1 MQFVEAGGVEF
12 QVIGQVERKNGD
24 MVPLIKIN
32 MMSDERWKQLTEE
45 SAVKH
50 FRQWYGREP
59 ESVQEAFEG
68 QRVFLQ
74 ILELE
79 EKNSISVT
87 ELVEMVQI
95 AASLSDPYFEELF
108 EGARKLL
115 GLEFA
120 DQLRKARDEYRRRP
134 EIHNMKVDDIKIY
147 PCFADTPPEAGK
159 LEQKEEYFQR
169 TGDFESEI
177 VLDVEGKL
185 IDGYTSYLLAKKYG
199 LESVPVKYGQRQII
213 RAVHKTGGKVYAWE
227 LPGILTN
234 RVSAGDK
241 VVVETSRGRRKVRVV
256 SVEEYGQQDKEPLR
270 MVVRIKSRAVA

>member
-1 MQFVEAGGVEF
+1 MNVFEYPI
-12 QVIGQVERKNGD
+12 IGQVERKNGD
-24 MVPLIKIN
+24 MVPLIEIN

-79 EKNSISVT
+79 EKNSISVV

-120 DQLRKARDEYRRRP
+120 DQLRRARDEYRTRSQV
-134 EIHNMKVDDIKIY
+134 HNVRIEDIKIF
-147 PCFADTPPEAGK
+147 PCFASSTPKAK
-159 LEQKEEYFQR
+159 KVEQKEWLYSQS
-169 TGDFESEI
+169 GMSEFDI
-177 VLDVEGKL
+177 VLDRNNYL
-185 IDGYTSYLLAKKYG
+185 IDGYIGYLIAKENG
-199 LESVPVKYGQRQII
+199 LTHIPVRYGQRQVIK
-213 RAVHKTGGKVYAWE
+213 AVHKAGGKAHTWE
-227 LPGILTN
+227 LPGMLIN
-234 RVSAGDK
+234 RVSVGDK
-241 VVVETSRGRRKVRVV
+241 VVVETSRGHRKVRVV
-256 SVEEYGQQDKEPLR
+256 SVEEYKQQDREPLR
-270 MVVRIKSRAVA
+270 MVVRVKSRAVA

>member
-1 MQFVEAGGVEF
+1 MQFVKAGGRQF
-12 QVIGQVERKNGD
+12 PIIGQVEGKNGD

-234 RVSAGDK
+234 RVFAGDK

-256 SVEEYGQQDKEPLR
+256 SVEEYGQQDREPLR
-270 MVVRIKSRAVA
+270 MVVRVKSRAVA